1 VVESL
6 PDVGQA
12 GSLRGGWLPPLSGAN
27 ARGTLWVGPIANRPQ
42 LTKLPHNSAPSLAYT
57 YARSQSALLM
67 NCVGVHFCVAH
78 LPAGVRDVE
87 VEQHEASSRAAT
99 VRERLELRQT
109 HPNGRG
115 SVWSTPTLGFSR
127 LAGVYSHLFISMSRT
142 LKSHTAL
149 PACGILVDVPKR
161 D

>member
-1 VVESL
+1 MPLPQAQAVSGVRNIKVESL

-67 NCVGVHFCVAH
+67 NCVGVHFCVAQP
-78 LPAGVRDVE
+78 LSPARYSCLVR
-87 VEQHEASSRAAT
+87 S
-99 VRERLELRQT
+99 
-109 HPNGRG
+109 
-115 SVWSTPTLGFSR
+115 
-127 LAGVYSHLFISMSRT
+127 
-142 LKSHTAL
+142 
-149 PACGILVDVPKR
+149 LV
-161 D
+161 